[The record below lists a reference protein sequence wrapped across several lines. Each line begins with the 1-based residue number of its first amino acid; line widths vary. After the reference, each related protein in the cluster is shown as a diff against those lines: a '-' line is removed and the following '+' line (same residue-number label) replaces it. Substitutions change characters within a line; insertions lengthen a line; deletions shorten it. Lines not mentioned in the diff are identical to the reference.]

1 MTSNNKS
8 CIDVILPTL
17 GKNLDFLHESID
29 SVINQ
34 AETNKVLICIDK
46 ESRYK
51 SELVA
56 SLNNYSPDKLTII
69 YSEMQGVGE
78 TLNAGLRA
86 SSAPYIARQDDDDI
100 SEKFRFAKQLKLLQD
115 HKSQICFS
123 ALTLFENDEVDNLY
137 TEIAHE
143 AAENYFWI
151 ESLVLGSTLNH
162 ATLLSENFYKDENI
176 FYSATAAE
184 DYHLWLR
191 IAKNKKIYTTSEKL
205 YRYRQH
211 ELQKTK
217 NWAWTDIY
225 TEIFPQWEQF
235 CDEINLPRKIDK
247 KNTFNLIF
255 NPNENYPTSTIHDFL
270 ALVEYLVKNLMESKQ
285 KGDERYWDYS
295 IMRVSEIIS
304 KRENTQKVLGY
315 LKSRPEEDKEYLFN
329 VFMRASIQ
337 LGNLKNKHNSLG
349 EVSHK
354 IRLDNQKL
362 LQDNI
367 KLNKKFTSRAINKVK
382 RFFES

>member
-51 SELVA
+51 SELVT

-69 YSEMQGVGE
+69 YSEKQGVGE

-123 ALTLFENDEVDNLY
+123 ALTLFENDDVDNLY

-151 ESLVLGSTLNH
+151 ESLVMGSTLNH

-191 IAKNKKIYTTSEKL
+191 IAKNKKIYTTNERL

-217 NWAWTDIY
+217 NWVWTEIY
-225 TEIFPQWEQF
+225 AEIFPQWEQF

-255 NPNENYPTSTIHDFL
+255 NPNENYPTSTIQDFL

-285 KGDERYWDYS
+285 KGDERYWDYL

-304 KRENTQKVLGY
+304 KRENTQKVLDY

-329 VFMRASIQ
+329 VLMLASIQ

-349 EVSHK
+349 ELSHK

>member
-34 AETNKVLICIDK
+34 AETNRVLVCIDK
-46 ESRYK
+46 ESRHK

-100 SEKFRFAKQLKLLQD
+100 SERFRFATQLKLLQD

-123 ALTLFENDEVDNLY
+123 ALSLFENDDVHNLY

-151 ESLVLGSTLNH
+151 QSLVLGSTLNH
-162 ATLLSENFYKDENI
+162 ATLVSENFYKDENI

-191 IAKNKKIYTTSEKL
+191 IAKNKKIYTTSERL

-217 NWAWTDIY
+217 NRAWTEIY
-225 TEIFPQWEQF
+225 TEIFPKWEQF
-235 CDEINLPRKIDK
+235 CDEINLPRNIDK

-255 NPNENYPTSTIHDFL
+255 NPNESYPTSTIEDYL

-285 KGDERYWDYS
+285 KGDERYWDYL

-304 KRENTQKVLGY
+304 KRENTQKVLDY
-315 LKSRPEEDKEYLFN
+315 LKSKSEEDKECLFN

-354 IRLDNQKL
+354 IRLDNQIL
-362 LQDNI
+362 LQDNM
-367 KLNKKFTSRAINKVK
+367 KLNKKFTSRVINRVK

>member
-46 ESRYK
+46 ESRHK

-123 ALTLFENDEVDNLY
+123 ALTLFENDDVDNLY

-162 ATLLSENFYKDENI
+162 ATLLSENFYKDQNI

-191 IAKNKKIYTTSEKL
+191 IAKNKKIYTTSERL

-217 NWAWTDIY
+217 NWVWTEIY
-225 TEIFPQWEQF
+225 AEIFPQWEQF
-235 CDEINLPRKIDK
+235 CDEINLPRMIDK

-255 NPNENYPTSTIHDFL
+255 NTNENYPTSAIEDFL
-270 ALVEYLVKNLMESKQ
+270 VLVEYLVKNLIESKQ
-285 KGDERYWDYS
+285 KDDGRYWDYLM
-295 IMRVSEIIS
+295 MRVSEIIS
-304 KRENTQKVLGY
+304 KRENTQKVLDY
-315 LKSRPEEDKEYLFN
+315 LKSKPDEDKEDLFN
-329 VFMRASIQ
+329 VLIRASVQ
-337 LGNLKNKHNSLG
+337 LGNLKNKYSSLG

-362 LQDNI
+362 LQDSM
-367 KLNKKFTSRAINKVK
+367 KLNKKFTSRVINRVK

>member
-1 MTSNNKS
+1 MTSNNKA

-46 ESRYK
+46 ESRHK

-69 YSEMQGVGE
+69 YSEMHGVGE

-100 SEKFRFAKQLKLLQD
+100 SEKFRFATQLKLLQEN
-115 HKSQICFS
+115 KSQLCFS
-123 ALTLFENDEVDNLY
+123 AVSLFDNDDVENPY

-143 AAENYFWI
+143 AADNYFWI

-162 ATLLSENFYKDENI
+162 PTLLSENFFKKESI

-184 DYHLWLR
+184 DYDLWLR
-191 IAKNKKIYTTSEKL
+191 IAKDKKIYTTSERL

-217 NWAWTDIY
+217 NWIWKEIY
-225 TEIFPQWEQF
+225 AEIFPQWEQF
-235 CDEINLPRKIDK
+235 CNEIDLPLKIDK
-247 KNTFNLIF
+247 KNSFNYIF
-255 NPNENYPTSTIHDFL
+255 NTEESYPTGTIEDFL
-270 ALVEYLVKNLMESKQ
+270 MLVECLVKNLMETKQ
-285 KGDERYWDYS
+285 KDDERYWDYL

-304 KRENTQKVLGY
+304 KGENTRKVVDF
-315 LKSRPEEDKEYLFN
+315 LKLKPEGEKEYLFN
-329 VFMRASIQ
+329 VFIRASIQ
-337 LGNLKNKHNSLG
+337 LGNLKNEHNSLG

-367 KLNKKFTSRAINKVK
+367 ELNEKFTSRLFNKVAK
-382 RFFES
+382 FFEG

>member
-1 MTSNNKS
+1 MVSDSKA

-34 AETNKVLICIDK
+34 AETNKVFICVDK
-46 ESRYK
+46 QSRHK

-56 SLNNYSPDKLTII
+56 SLNNYSPDKLKII
-69 YSEMQGVGE
+69 YSEHQGVGGA
-78 TLNAGLRA
+78 LNAGLRA

-100 SEKFRFAKQLKLLQD
+100 SEKYRFAKQLKLIQD
-115 HKSQICFS
+115 YKAQLCFS
-123 ALTLFENDEVDNLY
+123 ALSLFDNDGVDNLY

-151 ESLVLGSTLNH
+151 GSLLFGSTLNH
-162 ATLLSENFYKDENI
+162 ATLLSENFYKKENI
-176 FYSATAAE
+176 FYLETAAE
-184 DYHLWLR
+184 DYNLWLR
-191 IAKNKKIYTTSEKL
+191 IAKSKKIYTTSERL

-217 NWAWTDIY
+217 NWVW
-225 TEIFPQWEQF
+225 TEIYAEVYPQWEQI
-235 CDEINLPRKIDK
+235 CAEIIPRSKIDK

-255 NPNENYPTSTIHDFL
+255 DTVENQSSKAVEDFL
-270 ALVEYLVKNLMESKQ
+270 VLVECIVKNLIESEQ
-285 KGDERYWDYS
+285 KNDERYWDYL

-304 KRENTQKVLGY
+304 KMGNAHKIEDY
-315 LKSRPEEDKEYLFN
+315 LKSRPKVDKDYLFD

-354 IRLDNQKL
+354 IRLDNQDL

-367 KLNKKFTSRAINKVK
+367 ELNKKFASRLINKVTG
-382 RFFES
+382 FFES